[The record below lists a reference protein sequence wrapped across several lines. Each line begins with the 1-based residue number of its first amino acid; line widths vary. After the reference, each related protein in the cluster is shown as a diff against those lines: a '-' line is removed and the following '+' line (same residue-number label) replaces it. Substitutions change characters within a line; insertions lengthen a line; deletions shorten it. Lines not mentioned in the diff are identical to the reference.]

1 LLNDAKECHIA
12 FSSSSSSSF
21 PCIYESSN
29 SRERERERDFGEE
42 GYEKSKENT
51 KTDIANG
58 FLLFFVS
65 LPVRTNNL
73 AFYY

>member
-1 LLNDAKECHIA
+1 MRKNATL
-12 FSSSSSSSF
+12 
-21 PCIYESSN
+21 P
-29 SRERERERDFGEE
+29 SRHHHHRLFRVFMNHQIQERERKRDFGEE

-51 KTDIANG
+51 KTGIANG

-65 LPVRTNNL
+65 LPIRTNNL